1 MNEIDLDK
9 SGTVDFFE
17 FLSVARLVTQQTGE
31 YRKSIVGIKVFL
43 CRYICKKSIEKH
55 VDLCNSKSAWRNRLV

>member
-17 FLSVARLVTQQTGE
+17 FLSVARLVTQQKGR
-31 YRKSIVGIKVFL
+31 YCSILLYTHVGSVMFA
-43 CRYICKKSIEKH
+43 R
-55 VDLCNSKSAWRNRLV
+55 